1 MQQTQVKAR
10 PRLRHTTPADPP
22 TINSKIAR
30 VWFPE
35 SQTPAPA
42 KSGGQRAKACR
53 TSLTCSS

>member
-1 MQQTQVKAR
+1 MQQTQVKGR

-22 TINSKIAR
+22 TINNKIAR

-42 KSGGQRAKACR
+42 KSGG
-53 TSLTCSS
+53 